1 MAQCVFSCQIC
12 YDVFGSKNVLKW
24 HVINE
29 HKMLEN
35 YYNDRF
41 SAEVLKKTIH
51 GCLLCGEELVF
62 DSRVLRKHL
71 VPRIQTLFFL
81 SDWRCCKWAGN
92 TEVILLIG
100 LLNNY

>member
-1 MAQCVFSCQIC
+1 MAQCLFSCQIC

-71 VPRIQTLFFL
+71 VPRIQTLFFSVTGAAANGQGILKL
-81 SDWRCCKWAGN
+81 SCLS
-92 TEVILLIG
+92 V
-100 LLNNY
+100 Y